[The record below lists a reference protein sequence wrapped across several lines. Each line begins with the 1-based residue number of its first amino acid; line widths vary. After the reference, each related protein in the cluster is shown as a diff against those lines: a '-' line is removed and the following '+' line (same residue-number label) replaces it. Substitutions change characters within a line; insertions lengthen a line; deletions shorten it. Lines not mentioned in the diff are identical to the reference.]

1 MKTERQVKIEQLKQE
16 LQDLMWEE
24 AEEMALSTKAKHQDA
39 VQEIL
44 KFWNAGHQMY
54 AIREYRSKFS
64 CDFVEAHRTI
74 VQLLK
79 EQK

>member
-1 MKTERQVKIEQLKQE
+1 MKTERQFRIEQLKQE

-24 AEEMALSTKAKHQDA
+24 AEEMALSTKAQRQKA

-44 KFWNAGHQMY
+44 KLWKKGLHVD
-54 AIREYRSKFS
+54 AIKTYRSEFG
-64 CDFVEAHRTI
+64 CTI
-74 VQLLK
+74 AGARVAIAQLLE